1 MKDYKILNVKNNMQD
16 YKINY
21 NKKEMHKENNVNK
34 RLKMLWIHL
43 LFQLLKIK
51 NIKFNYKI
59 KKWWNILKINKEKID
74 KINKEEEI
82 KIKLKKWEW
91 DNI

>member
-51 NIKFNYKI
+51 NIKYNYKI

-82 KIKLKKWEW
+82 INKLKKWEW

>member
-1 MKDYKILNVKNNMQD
+1 MLD

-59 KKWWNILKINKEKID
+59 KK
-74 KINKEEEI
+74 
-82 KIKLKKWEW
+82 
-91 DNI
+91 

>member
-1 MKDYKILNVKNNMQD
+1 MQD